1 MSGEEQIINFKNNYI
16 APRRTYNQRFGE
28 MNMKMNKLDKGVLKL
43 WYIKAAIVAFAIVT
57 ALVFIL
63 AVLTAAEAPRNVYFA
78 VSLGAG
84 IPLVLLLGVVL
95 IMPALRYKM
104 YEWGY
109 DDKRIVVKQGV
120 IFRQRVVIPV
130 CQIQDLH
137 RIQGPIMMMLKL
149 SGVTISTAGSNFDI
163 STLTTYEADNLIDA
177 LEQSLEARVEE
188 LKNEE
193 I

>member
-1 MSGEEQIINFKNNYI
+1 
-16 APRRTYNQRFGE
+16 
-28 MNMKMNKLDKGVLKL
+28 MKMNKLDKSVLKL
-43 WYIKAAIVAFAIVT
+43 WYIRAVIGAL
-57 ALVFIL
+57 ALVGVVVSVFVIL
-63 AVLTAAEAPRNVYFA
+63 LATGASSNVMLA
-78 VSLGAG
+78 VSLSVG
-84 IPLVLLLGVVL
+84 IPVVLLLCITL
-95 IMPALRYKM
+95 IMPVLRYKM
-104 YEWGY
+104 YTWGY

-137 RIQGPIMMMLKL
+137 RTQGPIMMLLKL

-163 STLTTYEADNLIDA
+163 STLTTAEADRLIDD
-177 LEQSLEARVEE
+177 LEHNLETRIEE

>member
-1 MSGEEQIINFKNNYI
+1 
-16 APRRTYNQRFGE
+16 
-28 MNMKMNKLDKGVLKL
+28 MNKLDKRVLKL
-43 WYIKAAIVAFAIVT
+43 WYIRAAIG
-57 ALVFIL
+57 ALVLVGVVVSVLVIL
-63 AVLTAAEAPRNVYFA
+63 LATEAPGNVM
-78 VSLGAG
+78 LGVMLGVG
-84 IPLVLLLGVVL
+84 IPVLLLLCVIL
-95 IMPALRYKM
+95 IMPLLRYKM
-104 YEWGY
+104 YAWGY

-137 RIQGPIMMMLKL
+137 RTQGPIMMMLGL
-149 SGVTISTAGSNFDI
+149 GGVTISTAGSNFDI
-163 STLTTYEADNLIDA
+163 STLTTDEADRLIDA

>member
-1 MSGEEQIINFKNNYI
+1 MEL
-16 APRRTYNQRFGE
+16 R
-28 MNMKMNKLDKGVLKL
+28 KLDKSVLKL
-43 WYIKAAIVAFAIVT
+43 WYIRAVIFSLALAGVFTSVAAIMNAAGTPSDVM
-57 ALVFIL
+57 L
-63 AVLTAAEAPRNVYFA
+63 AVLLA
-78 VSLGAG
+78 VG
-84 IPLVLLLGVVL
+84 IPVILLIATTL

-109 DDKRIVVKQGV
+109 DDKRIIVKQGV
-120 IFRQRVVIPV
+120 IFKSRVVIPV

-137 RIQGPIMMMLKL
+137 RTQGPLMMMLKL

-163 STLTTYEADNLIDA
+163 STLTTDEADRMIDELERNLETRI
-177 LEQSLEARVEE
+177 EE

>member
-1 MSGEEQIINFKNNYI
+1 
-16 APRRTYNQRFGE
+16 
-28 MNMKMNKLDKGVLKL
+28 MKMNKLDKSVLKL
-43 WYIKAAIVAFAIVT
+43 WYIRAAIGAL
-57 ALVFIL
+57 ALVGIAVGIL
-63 AVLTAAEAPRNVYFA
+63 VILLATEASGDVILTA
-78 VSLGAG
+78 SLSVG
-84 IPLVLLLGVVL
+84 IPIFLILCITL

-104 YEWGY
+104 YSWGY

-137 RIQGPIMMMLKL
+137 RTQGPLMMMLKL

-163 STLTTYEADNLIDA
+163 STLTTEEADRLIDV
-177 LEQSLEARVEE
+177 LEQNLETRVEE

>member
-1 MSGEEQIINFKNNYI
+1 
-16 APRRTYNQRFGE
+16 
-28 MNMKMNKLDKGVLKL
+28 MKMNKLDKSVLKL
-43 WYIKAAIVAFAIVT
+43 WYIRAVIGAL
-57 ALVFIL
+57 ALVGVVVSVFVIL
-63 AVLTAAEAPRNVYFA
+63 LATGASSNVMLG
-78 VSLGAG
+78 VSFSVG
-84 IPLVLLLGVVL
+84 IPVVLLLCITL
-95 IMPALRYKM
+95 IMPVLRYKM
-104 YEWGY
+104 YTWGY

-137 RIQGPIMMMLKL
+137 RTQGPIMMLLKL

-163 STLTTYEADNLIDA
+163 STLTTAEADRLIDD
-177 LEQSLEARVEE
+177 LEHNLETRIEE

>member
-1 MSGEEQIINFKNNYI
+1 
-16 APRRTYNQRFGE
+16 
-28 MNMKMNKLDKGVLKL
+28 MKMNKLDKSVLKL
-43 WYIKAAIVAFAIVT
+43 WYIRAAIG
-57 ALVFIL
+57 ALSLVGVVVSVLVIMLATEAPSNVML
-63 AVLTAAEAPRNVYFA
+63 AVL
-78 VSLGAG
+78 LGVG
-84 IPLVLLLGVVL
+84 IPVLLLLCITL
-95 IMPALRYKM
+95 IMPVLRYKM
-104 YEWGY
+104 YTWGY

-137 RIQGPIMMMLKL
+137 RTQGPIMMLLKL

-163 STLTTYEADNLIDA
+163 STLTTAEADRLIDD
-177 LEQSLEARVEE
+177 LEHNLETRIEE

>member
-1 MSGEEQIINFKNNYI
+1 
-16 APRRTYNQRFGE
+16 
-28 MNMKMNKLDKGVLKL
+28 MKMNKLDKSVLKL
-43 WYIKAAIVAFAIVT
+43 WYIRAAIGAL
-57 ALVFIL
+57 ALVGIAVGIL
-63 AVLTAAEAPRNVYFA
+63 VILLVTEASGNVIFTA
-78 VSLGAG
+78 SLSAG
-84 IPLVLLLGVVL
+84 IPILLILCITL

-104 YEWGY
+104 YAWGY

-137 RIQGPIMMMLKL
+137 RTQGPLMMMLKL
-149 SGVTISTAGSNFDI
+149 SGVTISTAGSNFNI
-163 STLTTYEADNLIDA
+163 STLTTEESDRLIDV
-177 LEQSLEARVEE
+177 LEQNLEARVEE

>member
-1 MSGEEQIINFKNNYI
+1 MELK
-16 APRRTYNQRFGE
+16 
-28 MNMKMNKLDKGVLKL
+28 KLDKSVLKL
-43 WYIKAAIVAFAIVT
+43 WYVRAAIGSL
-57 ALVFIL
+57 ALVGVFTSAAVILNATGAPGDVTL
-63 AVLTAAEAPRNVYFA
+63 AVLIGV
-78 VSLGAG
+78 G
-84 IPLVLLLGVVL
+84 IPVALLLAITL

-104 YEWGY
+104 YAWGY

-137 RIQGPIMMMLKL
+137 RTQGPLMMMLKL

-163 STLTTYEADNLIDA
+163 STLTTDEADHMIDE
-177 LEQSLEARVEE
+177 LERNLEARIEE
-188 LKNEE
+188 LRNEE

>member
-1 MSGEEQIINFKNNYI
+1 MILK
-16 APRRTYNQRFGE
+16 
-28 MNMKMNKLDKGVLKL
+28 KLDKSVLKL
-43 WYIKAAIVAFAIVT
+43 WYVRAAIGSL
-57 ALVFIL
+57 ALVGVFMSAAVILNATGAPGDVTL
-63 AVLTAAEAPRNVYFA
+63 AVL
-78 VSLGAG
+78 LGVG
-84 IPLVLLLGVVL
+84 IPVALLLAITL

-104 YEWGY
+104 YAWGY
-109 DDKRIVVKQGV
+109 DDKRIIVKQGM

-137 RIQGPIMMMLKL
+137 RTQGPLMMMLKL

-163 STLTTYEADNLIDA
+163 STLTTAEADRMIDELERNLETRI
-177 LEQSLEARVEE
+177 EE